1 MSEYF
6 GKYRGKVVNNVDPEQ
21 RGRIQ
26 VMVPSVFGDVTLN
39 WAMPSVPYA
48 GMQAGLFA
56 IPPPQANVWIEF
68 EGGNP
73 EFPIWGG
80 CFWGLGETPSMALAT
95 PTPIPH
101 FVVQTTGQ
109 TVLMLSDAPGPTGGI
124 LLKTTTGAMIMIND
138 TGITISNG
146 KGAIIQ
152 MTGPTVTINGPAF
165 AVT

>member
-6 GKYRGKVVNNVDPEQ
+6 GKYRGKVVNNIDPEQ

-48 GMQAGLFA
+48 GMQAGFFA

-73 EFPIWGG
+73 EYPIWGG
-80 CFWGLGETPSMALAT
+80 CFWGLGETPSMALVS

-101 FVVQTTGQ
+101 VVVQTTGQ

>member
-73 EFPIWGG
+73 EYPIWGG
-80 CFWGLGETPSMALAT
+80 CFWGLGETPAMALAT